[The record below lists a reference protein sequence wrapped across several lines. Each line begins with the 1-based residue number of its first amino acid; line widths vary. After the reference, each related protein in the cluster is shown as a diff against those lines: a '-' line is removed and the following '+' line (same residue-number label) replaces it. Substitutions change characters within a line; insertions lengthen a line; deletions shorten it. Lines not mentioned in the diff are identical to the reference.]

1 MKRARVSK
9 PHLPDF
15 HISAEQGGRT
25 GFMPTTLA
33 HSIDEIEAIL
43 RRGLTPITD
52 NLEALR
58 ALSFHRAYPQIEGGY
73 DSTIW
78 ERSVDSGRSP
88 GERRA
93 LARQRAYLER

>member
-1 MKRARVSK
+1 M
-9 PHLPDF
+9 L
-15 HISAEQGGRT
+15 
-25 GFMPTTLA
+25 TTVA

-52 NLEALR
+52 NLEALVD
-58 ALSFHRAYPQIEGGY
+58 LGFHRAYPQIRSGY

-88 GERRA
+88 GETRA
-93 LARQRAYLER
+93 LARQRAYLEM